1 MRARSLS
8 VTPVATSAVRL
19 SEGILNDG
27 SRVVTGVGLVVRMI
41 NTRRRKEEER
51 RKEERSMR
59 WWWCEGEFVPFSVHV
74 PIYLYFLYFTDNSY
88 RTYRLYLPF
97 F

>member
-1 MRARSLS
+1 M
-8 VTPVATSAVRL
+8 TPVATSAVRL

-51 RKEERSMR
+51 RKEADKEMKN
-59 WWWCEGEFVPFSVHV
+59 EGYEQRRRDSGKQ
-74 PIYLYFLYFTDNSY
+74 
-88 RTYRLYLPF
+88 
-97 F
+97 